1 MNRRGLFQP
10 GKWKTAAGLL
20 GIGLLLGGLVGG
32 LIGVDWRAEAA
43 PGLGGFG
50 GFLRDAGEGGKED
63 KKIYATKIF
72 RCFLGHFTPF
82 KLLGL

>member
-50 GFLRDAGEGGKED
+50 GFLGE
-63 KKIYATKIF
+63 
-72 RCFLGHFTPF
+72 
-82 KLLGL
+82 